1 MREKGRTGE
10 SNERTENASI
20 SEGTPEVYA
29 VRKGRAGWT
38 LTRRGL
44 LTAAVGAAALP
55 RSLRAQ
61 CPESGYATRDYV
73 HDLAISPDGRLL
85 ASDDV
90 NAVNLWSLPDGA
102 LLKSL
107 STGLTQ
113 YSVIRALA
121 ISPDGRLLAAGL
133 ENGEIHL
140 WSLPDGAPV
149 TVISAHPEP
158 GGANGNGVSAVT
170 IGRNGVMVSAGGD
183 TFRSQGKVKLWS
195 LPDGLLQT
203 TLTERHCGGWW
214 ISPDRRLLAFGQCEG
229 YSSGARVELRS
240 LPDGA
245 VKATL
250 TGFQDYLLNLI
261 AMSPDGQLLVSNT
274 RYGQPIKLWSVPD
287 NKVIKEISL
296 QEPEWGWSDLI
307 ISPDGRW
314 LAAGVYSS
322 TPAPSCVKLWSL
334 PDATLRKTLTSDFPV
349 AVTISPDGEW
359 LASGGVPH
367 RALVAARR
375 KVASGLFHQTRGQ
388 LSRRQAR
395 GIHPGRIDLL
405 LALRQPD
412 PTRC

>member
-1 MREKGRTGE
+1 M
-10 SNERTENASI
+10 
-20 SEGTPEVYA
+20 
-29 VRKGRAGWT
+29 
-38 LTRRGL
+38 
-44 LTAAVGAAALP
+44 
-55 RSLRAQ
+55 
-61 CPESGYATRDYV
+61 
-73 HDLAISPDGRLL
+73 AISPDGRLL

-334 PDATLRKTLTSDFPV
+334 PDAALRKTLTSDFPV

-359 LASGGVPH
+359 LASAGYRIALLSLPDGKLLPACFIKREASYPDAKLVEYTRDGLTYSLPCGSPIPPGAECTCNCVSGTRSSGGGGGGYWYPN
-367 RALVAARR
+367 
-375 KVASGLFHQTRGQ
+375 
-388 LSRRQAR
+388 
-395 GIHPGRIDLL
+395 
-405 LALRQPD
+405 
-412 PTRC
+412 